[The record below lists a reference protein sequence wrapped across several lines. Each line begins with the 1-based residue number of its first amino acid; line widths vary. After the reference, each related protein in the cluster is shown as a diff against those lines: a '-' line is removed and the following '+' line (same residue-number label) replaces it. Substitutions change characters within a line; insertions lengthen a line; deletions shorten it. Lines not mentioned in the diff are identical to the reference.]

1 MTLFNSFVESNC
13 VKKKLWTMALI
24 LEVNLSYGSS
34 EIDAHMRNNICY
46 VYHTLRT
53 QHDLSYHLI
62 LYVQEVLTR
71 FI

>member
-1 MTLFNSFVESNC
+1 
-13 VKKKLWTMALI
+13 MALI